1 MDILN
6 ILKNYA
12 KKLFGNHEEIIEE
25 TAKVVDTAEKVVDT
39 AKKVKKIAKKSGF
52 PAGKLAK
59 AKTTKVK
66 TTKKKKETK

>member
-39 AKKVKKIAKKSGF
+39 AKKVKKTAKK
-52 PAGKLAK
+52 AKKLV
-59 AKTTKVK
+59 VK
-66 TTKKKKETK
+66 KKGTKKWKHTKNLVTI